1 MNRQKLLEKEMEDF
15 NKKYPVGTEILL
27 QKDFEDEPIK
37 TKVRHEAYILSGH
50 TVVAFFENV
59 SGCYSINS
67 VVGKSW

>member
-1 MNRQKLLEKEMEDF
+1 MKREALLKKEMEKF
-15 NKKYPVGTEILL
+15 NKKYPVGTKILL
-27 QKDFEDEPIK
+27 QKDFEDEPIE

-67 VVGKSW
+67 VVGAAK